1 MVSGTPQRSLASSSH
16 DELERVVLHCGVPYH
31 IEVLAVATGALQ
43 KGTAIL
49 DVGKKVGLCL
59 KDG

>member
-1 MVSGTPQRSLASSSH
+1 MELHSDPLQAHHLH